1 MQESQQ
7 NDPCSSRSTEEPLP
21 VCCGT
26 GCVVCVLDYP
36 ELYESTPSKA
46 TPSTMQSKDSEMMAM
61 LEAFEQ
67 AEAGIVEQDSK
78 S

>member
-1 MQESQQ
+1 MEESQQ
-7 NDPCSSRSTEEPLP
+7 IDPCRSRSTEEPLP

-36 ELYESTPSKA
+36 ELYQTTPSKA
-46 TPSTMQSKDSEMMAM
+46 PQSKDSELMAL

-67 AEAGIVEQDSK
+67 AETGIVEQDSK